1 MNNSWTSLDNCK
13 YEILNILILNNESDN
28 SLDVFVN
35 KYSDNK
41 EELCLE
47 VNNILHGLVKD
58 LEKGLG
64 LFSEDKLLQVIS
76 LLHGYIK
83 FLARIENE
91 SSFFVSKVHIEMF
104 MQNLVRLAQFVD
116 INNVKGVHEIA
127 TIHGSQKI
135 FLLNA
140 IFSNETMPI
149 ESKPVKYFRYLT
161 NPKLVDNFNAL
172 CQTLGKME
180 NFTLVVEYL
189 SEELKNLDYFK
200 REAMH
205 ILNQIILGNVD
216 TENSETYASLI
227 DIYLQSRTISSAL
240 MKTGQNIEA
249 TKINDH
255 WNETL
260 LAIEGFGYILAKNN
274 NGTKHNITHILFY
287 MISNISSSCSFGTAV
302 LYFSLYDIAKG
313 QGKNIKELLADN
325 IEHLSRQLNLTLRQ
339 RTLSLPGIDTLL
351 KLIINISYQK
361 EKDNCIP
368 NDIIDSITS
377 LTLNLSL
384 SEEGQILQ
392 ILQLILVIVQGYQDN
407 FDKTHAIIK
416 EEDND
421 IGFITKLISK
431 LEKERKIELE
441 EIKKAEESLDNCED
455 ITTEDNFETVMD
467 NAVDTEKLEPNFDQK
482 FLKICLD
489 HVQHFVSM
497 RAKPRWQLTAL
508 DIVISCL
515 DLLAHTPEVR
525 YFLFYT
531 S

>member
-13 YEILNILILNNESDN
+13 YEILNILILNTESDK
-28 SLDVFVN
+28 SLDVFVQ
-35 KYSDNK
+35 KHCENK

-64 LFSEDKLLQVIS
+64 LYSADKLLQVIC

-91 SSFFVSKVHIEMF
+91 SSFFVSKIHIEML
-104 MQNLVRLAQFVD
+104 MQNLVRLAQLED
-116 INNVKGVHEIA
+116 INNSKGVHEIA
-127 TIHGSQKI
+127 TIHGSHKI
-135 FLLNA
+135 LLLNL
-140 IFSNETMPI
+140 IFSNETVPS
-149 ESKPVKYFRYLT
+149 ESKPVKHFRYLT
-161 NPKLVDNFNAL
+161 NSKLVDNFNAL

-180 NFTLVVEYL
+180 NVTLIVEYL
-189 SEELKNLDYFK
+189 TEELKNLDYFK
-200 REAMH
+200 REAML
-205 ILNQIILGNVD
+205 ILNQIVLGND
-216 TENSETYASLI
+216 NIEKTEAYTNLI
-227 DIYLQSRTISSAL
+227 DIYIQTQRNSSAVV
-240 MKTGQNIEA
+240 KPGENIDA
-249 TKINDH
+249 NKINDLH

-260 LAIEGFGYILAKNN
+260 LAIEGLGFILAKDNIES
-274 NGTKHNITHILFY
+274 KHIIPNILFY
-287 MISNISSSCSFGTAV
+287 MISNVLSGCSFGTAV
-302 LYFSLYDIAKG
+302 LYFALCDIAKG
-313 QGKNIKELLADN
+313 QGKKMEEVLADN
-325 IEHLSRQLNLTLRQ
+325 VEHLSRQLNLTLRQ
-339 RTLSLPGIDTLL
+339 RSLSLPGIDTML

-361 EKDNCIP
+361 ENDVCIP

-384 SEEGQILQ
+384 SEDGQVLQ

-407 FDKTHAIIK
+407 FDKSHAKVK
-416 EEDND
+416 EKESD
-421 IGFITKLISK
+421 IGSITRLISK

-441 EIKKAEESLDNCED
+441 EIKKAEESLDHCED
-455 ITTEDNFETVMD
+455 MTTEDNFETVMD
-467 NAVDTEKLEPNFDQK
+467 NAVDNDKLESNFDQK

-515 DLLAHTPEVR
+515 DLLAHTPEVYH
-525 YFLFYT
+525 YFL
-531 S
+531 